1 MKKIPFIFLLF
12 SATLSGALKAQH
24 TLTWLSLQQA
34 EKLMAQKPKK
44 LFIDVYTDWCGW
56 CKVMEQKTFQ
66 HPTISKIINQYYY
79 PVKFN
84 AEQKEDIVFRGKTYK
99 YISNGRSGYNE
110 LAAEMLQGK
119 LSYPTIVYMDE
130 NFNIIQAIPGFYKPA
145 DIEPILKFFGT
156 DAYKNTDWGEYQKSF
171 KSELSQ

>member
-1 MKKIPFIFLLF
+1 MKRTSFFVILLSVLF
-12 SATLSGALKAQH
+12 FGTIKAQETLS
-24 TLTWLSLQQA
+24 WVSLQEA
-34 EKLMAQKPKK
+34 EKLMAKQPKK

-56 CKVMEQKTFQ
+56 CKVMDQQTFQ

-84 AEQKEDIVFRGKTYK
+84 AEQKEDLVFRGKTFK
-99 YISNGRSGYNE
+99 YVPNGRSGYNE

-130 NFNIIQAIPGFYKPA
+130 NFNIIQAIPGFYKPV
-145 DIEPILKFFGT
+145 DIEPILKYFGSG
-156 DAYKNTDWGEYQKSF
+156 AYKNTDWGEYQKSF
-171 KSELSQ
+171 KSELPQ